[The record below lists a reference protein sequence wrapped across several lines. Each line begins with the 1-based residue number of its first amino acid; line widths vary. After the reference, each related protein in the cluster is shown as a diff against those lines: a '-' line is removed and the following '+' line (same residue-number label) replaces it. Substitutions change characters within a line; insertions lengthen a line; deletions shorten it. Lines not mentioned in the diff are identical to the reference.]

1 MRIMKTAKIPKGT
14 KKTLQKP
21 SWCHSGPIRIAKIAN
36 VMIIRKT
43 GKLANLKK
51 KKAYQTY
58 IKENCLRNKG

>member
-14 KKTLQKP
+14 KKALRKP

-43 GKLANLKK
+43 GKLANFKK
-51 KKAYQTY
+51 KIRHITPT
-58 IKENCLRNKG
+58 LRKTA

>member
-14 KKTLQKP
+14 KNALRKP

-43 GKLANLKK
+43 GKLVNFKK
-51 KKAYQTY
+51 KKRNIRPT
-58 IKENCLRNKG
+58 LRKTA